1 MRLKES
7 PDLNFR
13 RPDMTSHLLLVACA
27 SAVIGCCLI
36 AGVFLAFSDFVM
48 KSLYAANPAGGI
60 ESMQMINRKVYGSIF
75 LTLLI
80 AMSAASVVLA
90 LYAAFG
96 MTGPSVVWII
106 AGCALY
112 VIGVFLVTV
121 VFNVP
126 MNQRL
131 DGMSH
136 ASAETAAYW
145 ATYAT
150 SWTLWNHVRTL
161 ASAGAAVCFLIGCLV
176 LNGG

>member
-1 MRLKES
+1 
-7 PDLNFR
+7 
-13 RPDMTSHLLLVACA
+13 MTSHLVLVASA
-27 SAVIGCCLI
+27 TAVIGCGLI

-48 KSLYAANPAGGI
+48 KSLYAASPAGGI
-60 ESMQMINRKVYGSIF
+60 EAMQMINRNVYGSVF

-80 AMSAASVVLA
+80 AMAAASVGFVLFAA
-90 LYAAFG
+90 LY
-96 MTGPSVVWII
+96 MTGPAVFWIM

-112 VIGVFLVTV
+112 AIGVFLVTV

-131 DGMSH
+131 DAMGH
-136 ASAETAAYW
+136 ASVETASYW

-150 SWTLWNHVRTL
+150 SWTLWNHVRTF
-161 ASAGAAVCFLIGCLV
+161 ASAGSAVCFLIASLV